1 MDEKKICLKH
11 PKQQKT
17 KDITIFHEIGREK
30 KNQKE
35 KEKEKRRKKRLGA
48 AGGGRGGGRG
58 RRGGGGRG
66 EGEEEGEVVG
76 GILMLW
82 FRFGQVMKWRMVI
95 SLFLLFET
103 LPLFLQILFK

>member
-17 KDITIFHEIGREK
+17 KDITIFHEIGKPKGERKRE
-30 KNQKE
+30 E
-35 KEKEKRRKKRLGA
+35 KEEEAR
-48 AGGGRGGGRG
+48 GGRG
-58 RRGGGGRG
+58 RERGRERGGGGRG